1 MSRLS
6 IHPTAVVA
14 AGARLG
20 PGCRVHPFAVIGPD
34 VSMGPN
40 NEVHSHAVIEG
51 RTEIGAGNVF
61 HTHCHVGGAPQHA
74 GWRRDHAQHLRIGDD
89 NVIGEY
95 ASVSGGS
102 HDPAGGTRLGDRNLL
117 MAYAHVGHDCVL
129 ANDIRM
135 ANAATLAGHVQ
146 VHDRAW
152 LSGHTAVHQFVR
164 IGEHAFVAGGAI
176 VTQDVPPYCLVQGD
190 RARLVALNHV
200 GLTRSGVAS
209 AERAALRLAFRMLFL
224 RPGSLADRIAAV
236 REELGWSPSVARLVA
251 FLQSSER
258 GCITAVRHAAAT

>member
-1 MSRLS
+1 MSQLS
-6 IHPTAVVA
+6 VHRTAVVA
-14 AGARLG
+14 SSARLG
-20 PGCRVHPFAVIGPD
+20 PGCRVHPFAVIGPE
-34 VSMGPN
+34 VCMGPN

-74 GWRRDHAQHLRIGDD
+74 DWRRGAQHLQIGDD
-89 NVIGEY
+89 NVVGEY
-95 ASVSGGS
+95 ASVSGGTLG
-102 HDPAGGTRLGDRNLL
+102 AGGGTRLGDRNIL
-117 MAYAHVGHDCVL
+117 MAYAHIGHDCVV
-129 ANDIRM
+129 ASDIRI

-146 VHDRAW
+146 VYERAW

-164 IGEHAFVAGGAI
+164 IGEQAFVAGGAI

-190 RARLVALNHV
+190 RARLVALNQV

-209 AERAALRLAFRMLFL
+209 EERAALRRAFRMLFL
-224 RPGSLADRIAAV
+224 RPGSLADRIATV
-236 REELGWSPSVARLVA
+236 REELGSAPKVALLLA

-258 GCITAVRHAAAT
+258 GCITTVRHATAT

>member
-1 MSRLS
+1 MTRLLV
-6 IHPTAVVA
+6 HQTAVVA
-14 AGARLG
+14 ASARLG

-34 VSMGPN
+34 VHMGPN
-40 NEVHSHAVIEG
+40 CEVHSHAVIEG

-74 GWRRDHAQHLRIGDD
+74 GWKRDDPQRLRVGDE
-89 NVIGEY
+89 NIIGEY

-102 HDPAGGTRLGDRNLL
+102 HEADGGTRLGDRNLL
-117 MAYAHVGHDCVL
+117 MAYAHIGHDCVV

-164 IGEHAFVAGGAI
+164 IGEQAFVAGGAI

-190 RARLVALNHV
+190 RARLVALNQM
-200 GLTRSGVAS
+200 GLARSGVAS
-209 AERAALRLAFRMLFL
+209 AERAALRRAFRMLFL
-224 RPGSLADRIAAV
+224 RPGSLADRIATV
-236 REELGWSPSVARLVA
+236 REELGSNPSVALLVT

-258 GCITAVRHAAAT
+258 GCITTVRRAAAT